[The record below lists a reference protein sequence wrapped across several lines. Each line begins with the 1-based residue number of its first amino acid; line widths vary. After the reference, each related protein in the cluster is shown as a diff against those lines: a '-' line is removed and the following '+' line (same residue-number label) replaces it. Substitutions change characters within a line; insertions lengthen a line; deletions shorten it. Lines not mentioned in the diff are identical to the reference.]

1 METLGLLSKNFKG
14 TIESE
19 ILFSE
24 NLETTNESEI

>member
-1 METLGLLSKNFKG
+1 METLGLLSKNLEG